1 MASVDHRSAQGS
13 NESMRH
19 TSFVLLSVRHVLVSI
34 GIVAAAGCND
44 AAPPKEQLHAAKV
57 ETQAA
62 FSQGLLLHYGFYA
75 DQALTAFE
83 EAATADPSDPAP
95 RLGIALALGPRTND
109 PDMTMR
115 MERAFK
121 EAQAAIALSSNRPGL
136 IQDLSSAVAV
146 RYTQAATFDAKT
158 MNRAY
163 ADAVRVVASKY
174 PDNDDV
180 ATLYAESLALVAD
193 HPWWNADGTPKAEI
207 AAGIAMLEPV
217 LARHPSHIGANH
229 YYIHFIEGTSYPER
243 ALPSAKRLETL
254 APDVGHL
261 LHMPSH
267 IYMRTG
273 DYRGAVAVNQKAAGA
288 DRPGAVH
295 GHHGGVGVEG
305 TLVAHTREYL
315 ASAAAM
321 TGQSAVALDADGSL
335 FPRLRFRRWDE
346 ILAYP
351 KVDGGVGELEWR
363 AAQAI
368 ALTATHR
375 LAEARAQRH
384 AFSSHARTLPANA
397 TWWSDPLTAF
407 LPLAEAEMDARLAWA
422 EGDRRTSIQL
432 WQQAVTAQ
440 DRLSRTEAVMSWY
453 HAVRESLGAA
463 LLLVANPADAEQVFR
478 ADLRVNPKNPRSLFG
493 LWQALE
499 AQKRQDEAQHVK
511 GEFDMAWRDADIEL
525 RLDEF

>member
-1 MASVDHRSAQGS
+1 
-13 NESMRH
+13 
-19 TSFVLLSVRHVLVSI
+19 
-34 GIVAAAGCND
+34 
-44 AAPPKEQLHAAKV
+44 
-57 ETQAA
+57 
-62 FSQGLLLHYGFYA
+62 
-75 DQALTAFE
+75 
-83 EAATADPSDPAP
+83 
-95 RLGIALALGPRTND
+95 LGPRTND
-109 PDMTMR
+109 PDMADR
-115 MERAFK
+115 MGRAFN
-121 EAQAAIALSSNRPGL
+121 EAQAAFALSSRRRGL
-136 IQDLSSAVAV
+136 VQDLASAVVV
-146 RYTQAATFDAKT
+146 RYTPAATFDAKNL
-158 MNRAY
+158 NRAY
-163 ADAVRVVASKY
+163 ADAMRSVASRY
-174 PDNDDV
+174 PDDADV

-207 AAGIAMLEPV
+207 AAGITTLEPV

-229 YYIHFIEGTSYPER
+229 YYIHFIEGTSHPER
-243 ALPSAKRLETL
+243 ALASAKRLETL

-273 DYRGAVAVNQKAAGA
+273 DYRGAVAVNQKAAAA
-288 DRPGAVH
+288 DRPAAVH
-295 GHHGGVGVEG
+295 GHHGGVGVES

-363 AAQAI
+363 AAQVI

-375 LAEARAQRH
+375 LREARAQCQV
-384 AFSSHARTLPANA
+384 FSSHARTLPADA
-397 TWWSDPLTAF
+397 TWWGDPLAAF
-407 LPLAEAEMDARLAWA
+407 LPMAEAEMDARLAWA
-422 EGDRRTSIQL
+422 EGDRRKSIQL

-440 DRLSRTEAVMSWY
+440 DRLTRAEGVMSWY

-463 LLLVANPADAEQVFR
+463 LLLAANPADAEQVFR

-493 LWQALE
+493 LWQALA
-499 AQKRQDEAQHVK
+499 AQKREVAAQQVK
-511 GEFDMAWRDADIEL
+511 RQFDLAWHDADIEL
-525 RLDEF
+525 RLEEF

>member
-1 MASVDHRSAQGS
+1 M
-13 NESMRH
+13 
-19 TSFVLLSVRHVLVSI
+19 LLSVRHVLVSI
-34 GIVAAAGCND
+34 AIVAAAGCTETP
-44 AAPPKEQLHAAKV
+44 PPKEQLRAAKV

-62 FSQGLLLHYGFYA
+62 FARGLLLHYGFYA
-75 DQALTAFE
+75 DQALAAFE
-83 EAATADPSDPAP
+83 EAATVDPSDPAP
-95 RLGIALALGPRTND
+95 RLGIALSLGPRTND
-109 PDMTMR
+109 RDMATR

-121 EAQAAIALSSNRPGL
+121 EAQAAIVLSGNRPGL
-136 IQDLSSAVAV
+136 VHDMSSVVAV
-146 RYTQAATFDAKT
+146 RYTQATAFDAKT
-158 MNRAY
+158 LNRAY
-163 ADAVRVVASKY
+163 ADAIRAVASKY
-174 PDNDDV
+174 PDDDDV
-180 ATLYAESLALVAD
+180 ATLYAEGLALAAD
-193 HPWWNADGTPKAEI
+193 LPWWDANGTPNADI
-207 AAGIAMLEPV
+207 AGGIATLEPV
-217 LARHPSHIGANH
+217 LGRHPSHVGANH
-229 YYIHFIEGTSYPER
+229 YYIHFIEGTSHPER

-273 DYRGAVAVNQKAAGA
+273 DYRGAVAMNQRAAAA
-288 DRPGAVH
+288 DGPGAVH
-295 GHHGGVGVEG
+295 GHHGGIGVES

-363 AAQAI
+363 AARVI
-368 ALTATHR
+368 ALTATRR
-375 LAEARAQRH
+375 LPEARAQRR

-397 TWWSDPLTAF
+397 MWWDDPLAAF
-407 LPLAEAEMDARLAWA
+407 LPMAEAEMDARLAWA
-422 EGDRRTSIQL
+422 EGDRRKSIQL

-463 LLLVANPADAEQVFR
+463 LLLVAKPADAEQVFR
-478 ADLRVNPKNPRSLFG
+478 ADLRVNPRNPRSLFG
-493 LWQALE
+493 LWQALS
-499 AQKRQDEAQHVK
+499 AQKRQDEAQQVK
-511 GEFDMAWRDADIEL
+511 GELDTAWHDADIEL
-525 RLDEF
+525 RLEEF